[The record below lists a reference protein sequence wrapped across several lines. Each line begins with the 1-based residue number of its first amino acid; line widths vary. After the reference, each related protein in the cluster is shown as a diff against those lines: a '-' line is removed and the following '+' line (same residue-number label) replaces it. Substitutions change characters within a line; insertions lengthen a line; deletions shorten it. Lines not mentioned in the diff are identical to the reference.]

1 MDAKQK
7 VINDANS
14 LSVKL
19 KNELLEYLL
28 ELKLQNTQNINGHFF
43 LLSNFSNDIIIKINE
58 KIDHLKS
65 LHEEENDDTDELQ
78 SDTSESLNKSDLS
91 IFTKQT
97 NENVYPILDAEKY
110 ISNLENLNNKNT
122 KRSCHLKYSI
132 AKKKYNK
139 QSINEVKKVEDIND
153 LKELSIEK
161 YIL

>member
-28 ELKLQNTQNINGHFF
+28 ELNLQNTQNINGHFF
-43 LLSNFSNDIIIKINE
+43 LLSNFSDETIIKINE

-65 LHEEENDDTDELQ
+65 LHEEENEDIDELQ
-78 SDTSESLNKSDLS
+78 SDTSENLNKSDLS

-97 NENVYPILDAEKY
+97 NQNVYPILDAEKY

-139 QSINEVKKVEDIND
+139 QSINEIKKVEDIND

>member
-28 ELKLQNTQNINGHFF
+28 ELDLQNTQNINGHFF
-43 LLSNFSNDIIIKINE
+43 LLSNFSDDIIIKINE

-65 LHEEENDDTDELQ
+65 LHEEETDDIDELQ
-78 SDTSESLNKSDLS
+78 SDNSENLNKSDLS

-139 QSINEVKKVEDIND
+139 QSINEIKKVEDIND

>member
-1 MDAKQK
+1 MDSKQK
-7 VINDANS
+7 VINDTNS

-28 ELKLQNTQNINGHFF
+28 ELNLQNTQNINGHFF
-43 LLSNFSNDIIIKINE
+43 LLSNFSDETIIKISE

-65 LHEEENDDTDELQ
+65 LHEEENEDIDELQ
-78 SDTSESLNKSDLS
+78 SDTSENLNKSDLS

-97 NENVYPILDAEKY
+97 NTNIYPILDAEKY

>member
-28 ELKLQNTQNINGHFF
+28 ELDLQNTQNINGHFF
-43 LLSNFSNDIIIKINE
+43 LLSNFSDDIIIKINE

-65 LHEEENDDTDELQ
+65 LHEEETDDIDELQ
-78 SDTSESLNKSDLS
+78 SDNSENLNKSDLS